1 MEPVLINGRWRP
13 SDAVASF
20 RATDPNRGEPMPEEY
35 PVSSLDEAGEALQAG
50 TAAARDLRGRGPE
63 ATARFLEA
71 YAERLEAD
79 RERLT
84 TVAHR
89 ETGLPAAP
97 RLEGELAR
105 TTDQL
110 RQAASAVRDRT
121 WTTATIDAAAG
132 IRSMYGPLG
141 KPVIVFGPNN
151 FPMAFNGI
159 AGGDFAAAIA
169 AGNPVIAK
177 ANTGHPR
184 TTQLMAEWARAAAEE
199 TGAPPALVQLIYR
212 TRHRDG
218 EAMVADRRVGAIGF
232 TGSKK
237 GGLVLKAAADR
248 GGVPIYLELGSV
260 NPVFLLDGALR
271 SRGEEIAE
279 EFYGSGTLGAGQ
291 FCTNPGLVFVPD
303 TPAGDRFAERAAGLF
318 RSGEAQT
325 LLGEPGH
332 LAAGAAALRERG
344 AELLTGGGAVAG
356 ERFAFQNTL
365 LSVSGERFAA
375 DPEGLQTEVFGPVSL
390 LVRVADA
397 AEMAAAAD
405 ALDGALTGSVYSD
418 RSGTEEEDYRTVAE
432 ALRGKVGRLLNDK
445 MPTGVAVVSAM
456 NHGGPYPATGHPG
469 FTAVGIPASIH
480 RFAALHCYDN
490 VPQSRLPEELRDRN
504 PNGRM
509 FRLIDGRWTQDDVP
523 PPPSAEG

>member
-13 SDAVASF
+13 SDSAGSF
-20 RATDPNRGEPMPEEY
+20 RAANPNRGEPMPEEY
-35 PVSSLDEAGEALQAG
+35 PVSSPDEIGEALQAG
-50 TAAARDLRGRGPE
+50 TEAARSLARGRDPE

-71 YAERLEAD
+71 YADRLDAD

-84 TVAHR
+84 EVAFE
-89 ETGLPAAP
+89 ETGLPVEP
-97 RLEGELAR
+97 RLAGELAR

-110 RQAASAVRDRT
+110 RQAAAAARDRT
-121 WTTATIDAAAG
+121 WTTATIDVAAG

-151 FPMAFNGI
+151 FPMAFNGV

-184 TTQLMAEWARAAAEE
+184 TTQLMAESARAAAEE

-212 TRHRDG
+212 TSHRDG
-218 EAMVADRRVGAIGF
+218 EAMVADPRAGAIGF

-237 GGLVLKAAADR
+237 GGLALKEAAD
-248 GGVPIYLELGSV
+248 GAGVPIYLELGSV

-271 SRGEEIAE
+271 SRGEEIARD
-279 EFYGSGTLGAGQ
+279 FYGSGTLGAGQ

-303 TPAGDRFAERAAGLF
+303 TPAGDRFAERAAELF
-318 RSGEAQT
+318 ASGEAQT
-325 LLGEPGH
+325 LLSEPGH
-332 LAAGAAALRERG
+332 LTAGASALRERG
-344 AELLTGGGAVAG
+344 AEELAGGGAVAG
-356 ERFAFQNTL
+356 NRFAFRNTL
-365 LSVSGERFAA
+365 LTVSGERFAA
-375 DPEGLQTEVFGPVSL
+375 DPQGLQTEVFGPVSL

-397 AEMAAAAD
+397 AEMAKAAET
-405 ALDGALTGSVYSD
+405 LDGALTGSVYSD
-418 RSGTEEEDYRTVAE
+418 RSGAEEEDYRRVAG

-445 MPTGVAVVSAM
+445 MPTGVAVVSSM

-469 FTAVGIPASIH
+469 FTAVGLPASIH

-490 VPQSRLPEELRDRN
+490 VPGPRLPEELRDRN

-523 PPPSAEG
+523 AAEE